1 MSSILELNNILQ
13 SPISE
18 TNSADENFMKNG
30 ESALVLY
37 YVSEMNKDHILALTA
52 NGEKRSG
59 GWLLQFGSEI
69 DDF

>member
-1 MSSILELNNILQ
+1 MQ
-13 SPISE
+13 SAISE

-30 ESALVLY
+30 KSTLVLY

-59 GWLLQFGSEI
+59 GWLLQFGPGI
-69 DDF
+69 DVF